1 MELCYCYK
9 IATFTEMKNKEQ
21 IDSFFLWARKFAQKE
36 KTAGLVLLISAIVA
50 IFLANSPWRGFYHRF
65 WEIPFGI
72 EFSNFRFTKPLHF
85 WVNEGLMTLFF
96 FFVGLELKREFK
108 IGVLSS
114 LRSASLPFSA
124 AIGGMLVPA
133 ILFLLVNHSFPDNI
147 HGWAISS
154 ATDIAF
160 ALGLSSLLGNRIPTS
175 FKILLTAIAVA
186 DDLGAVLIIAFF
198 YTDHI
203 VLEALLF
210 ALAFFIILL
219 ASNYIGIRNISYYG
233 ILGIGGLWV
242 SMLVAGIHT
251 TIAGVLVAFL
261 IPARVKVDRFHF
273 TKASLSFIRQFQSSS
288 DGKGS
293 FISGQQLLA
302 LEKMKHLTRHAHT
315 PLQRLE
321 HTMKPLVNFLVLP
334 LFALA
339 NAGVELPNSEGLLQP
354 VTIGV
359 FLGLVLGKF
368 IGVGGVSWLM
378 VKLKW
383 ADLPK
388 GLHSSW
394 MIPLSMLA
402 GVGFTMS
409 LFIADLAFH
418 NSPVLVEEAK
428 AGIIIASFTA
438 GSLGMFLAHNRLK
451 SKS

>member
-1 MELCYCYK
+1 MGSLH
-9 IATFTEMKNKEQ
+9 FQ
-21 IDSFFLWARKFAQKE
+21 FVQKE
-36 KTAGLVLLISAIVA
+36 RTAGLVLLVSAVSA
-50 IFLANSPWRGFYHRF
+50 IFLANSPLREHYHRF
-65 WEIPFGI
+65 WEIPLGF
-72 EFSNFRFTKPLHF
+72 EFSDFRFNRPLHF

-114 LRSASLPFSA
+114 FRSASLPFSA
-124 AIGGMLVPA
+124 ALGGMFVPA
-133 ILFLLVNHSFPDNI
+133 LIFLFINHSFPDNI

-160 ALGLSSLLGNRIPTS
+160 ALGLSSLLGNGIPSS

-203 VLEALLF
+203 VLDALLF
-210 ALAFFIILL
+210 ALIFFLILL
-219 ASNYIGIRNISYYG
+219 ASNYIGIRNIAYYG

-242 SMLVAGIHT
+242 SMLVAGVHT

-261 IPARVKVDRFHF
+261 IPARVKVDRSHF
-273 TKASLSFIRQFQSSS
+273 TKAGVGFIRQFQMSSE
-288 DGKGS
+288 GKGS
-293 FISGQQLLA
+293 FISRQQLLV
-302 LEKMKHLTRHAHT
+302 LERMKHLTRHAQT

-321 HTMKPLVNFLVLP
+321 YTMKPLVYFMVLP

-339 NAGVELPNSEGLLQP
+339 NAGVELPKAEGLYQL
-354 VTIGV
+354 VTMGV

-368 IGVGGVSWLM
+368 IGVGGLSWIM
-378 VKLKW
+378 VKFKW

-388 GLHSSW
+388 GLNSGW

-418 NSPVLVEEAK
+418 DFPMLVEQAK
-428 AGIIIASFTA
+428 TGIILASFTA
-438 GSLGMFLAHNRLK
+438 GSLGVFLAYRRIH
-451 SKS
+451 S